1 MTKADI
7 EGATGV
13 GTSNLADDLVSF
25 DIDKINIGK
34 LKTVSAD
41 LRKLSNVVE
50 VMLLKRLCDKLATK
64 FNAIDS
70 SKLVQKY

>member
-1 MTKADI
+1 M
-7 EGATGV
+7 
-13 GTSNLADDLVSF
+13 
-25 DIDKINIGK
+25 DKINIGK

-50 VMLLKRLCDKLATK
+50 VMLLKRLCDQLATK